1 MTTVRLTADLCAEAI
16 VASCRVY
23 GADPLKVMAAS
34 RGGRVP
40 LVPAAL
46 AILKVTGVTRLTI
59 TRVLGV
65 ANTSLV
71 RHEAA
76 PPPLSR
82 EAQTAAWAAMDAGD
96 DQVEKIAAAPGRA
109 EAEAGPAPSRTV
121 VVDHTAAIKAALAR
135 RRERSIEVVGAIAPK
150 PANGE
155 GLCHWPTG
163 APIGAQDDPTCDE
176 VVVPGRLFCAA
187 HRRALGQKDTPVALA
202 PAVMPAGYRDPRA
215 DNAIGR
221 RNPV

>member
-1 MTTVRLTADLCAEAI
+1 MTTVRLTADLCAQAI

-34 RGGRVP
+34 RGGRLP

-46 AILKVTGVTRLTI
+46 AILKVTGVTRLTLK
-59 TRVLGV
+59 RVLGV

-71 RHEAA
+71 RHETA
-76 PPPLSR
+76 PPPLSQ
-82 EAQTAAWAAMDAGD
+82 EAQTAAWVAMDAPED
-96 DQVEKIAAAPGRA
+96 TSETASAAPAPARP
-109 EAEAGPAPSRTV
+109 EAAPTPSRAV
-121 VVDHTAAIKAALAR
+121 VVDHTPAIKAALAR
-135 RRERSIEVVGAIAPK
+135 RRERSIDVVGAIVPK

-163 APIGAQDDPTCDE
+163 APLGAQDDPTCDAD
-176 VVVPGRLFCAA
+176 VVPGRLFCAA
-187 HRRALGQKDTPVALA
+187 HCRALGQKDTPVALA